1 MMPCAPLSQDL
12 LKRPLSVATAAPT
25 IVLAPVEHRAEAG
38 DGVTVVHLK
47 LELPMPPH
55 LGPLLLGNNNSSTQ
69 HGNHGV
75 GVTPYFLI

>member
-1 MMPCAPLSQDL
+1 
-12 LKRPLSVATAAPT
+12 
-25 IVLAPVEHRAEAG
+25 VEHRAEAG